1 MRRHRPDF
9 IVLVDDG
16 NGDDNLLHLAVEIK
30 GYQREDSKEKKSS
43 MNTYW
48 IPGVN
53 NIGAYDRCVFAEFT
67 DTFMVEENFRIEV
80 DLLLSLPGIAVIEQ
94 ILPILNQAKRPDGEG
109 LNFAVT

>member
-1 MRRHRPDF
+1 MRRHRQDF

-16 NGDDNLLHLAVEIK
+16 NGDDNLLHLAVEVK
-30 GYQREDSKEKKSS
+30 GYQREDAKEKKSS
-43 MNTYW
+43 MDTCW

-53 NIGAYDRCVFAEFT
+53 NIGACGRWVFAEFT
-67 DTFMVEENFRIEV
+67 DIFTAEEDFRKEV

-94 ILPILNQAKRPDGEG
+94 ILPILNHAERPAGEG